1 MTTILQ
7 SLLPVPYLIPLR
19 IIFLRVQFSVDQMFS
34 KLVKELRTKAQIEQ
48 WFKQKDL

>member
-1 MTTILQ
+1 MAILQ

-19 IIFLRVQFSVDQMFS
+19 IIFLHVQASVDHMFS
-34 KLVKELRTKAQIEQ
+34 KLVKELRTKAQVEH